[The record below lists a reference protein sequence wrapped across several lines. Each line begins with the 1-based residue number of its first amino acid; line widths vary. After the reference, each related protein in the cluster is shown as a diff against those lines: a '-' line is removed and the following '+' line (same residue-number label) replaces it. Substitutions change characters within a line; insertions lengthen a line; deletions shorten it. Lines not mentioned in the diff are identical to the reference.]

1 MACPHVSGV
10 AALVI
15 EKYGVGKK
23 GFTAEQLKEILLSTA
38 YDVDSYNP
46 NYIGQLGNGCVNA
59 KAALQAELPN
69 IETNSKNFL
78 LKSNPVTNGIL
89 LFRVN
94 YELGGNAT
102 VTIYNNLGNKVFRK
116 SITAKQ
122 YMTTSLDISK
132 LAGGYYTMEYECN
145 GKNIKERFIKY

>member
-1 MACPHVSGV
+1 MPSFPVSRSNSQPLLPLWENSTQQ
-10 AALVI
+10 ANLHLLL
-15 EKYGVGKK
+15 
-23 GFTAEQLKEILLSTA
+23 LKVSHLQFQQ
-38 YDVDSYNP
+38 P
-46 NYIGQLGNGCVNA
+46 
-59 KAALQAELPN
+59 LQAELPN